1 LISNIIWDLDGTI
14 FDTWPANSRAYYNA
28 IRALGG
34 NASYRWIK
42 AELRLIPYQYR
53 FSTLAEKFGLDVD
66 AVKREFKSEYT
77 RVPASD
83 CPPFMG
89 VESVLSHIN
98 SINGVNVIVTNRERG
113 GAIRFLSAY
122 NMMDYFARVIS
133 NDDGYPSKP
142 DPTAFKVVI
151 ENYDLHLPDTICI
164 GDSESD
170 IIAGQA
176 VGLFSCLFG
185 DFPHKVK
192 PDLVFND
199 YADLYSQMWT

>member
-1 LISNIIWDLDGTI
+1 MISNIIWDLDGTI

-28 IRALGG
+28 ISILGEE
-34 NASYRWIK
+34 ASYRWIK
-42 AELRLIPYQYR
+42 DELCLIPYQYR
-53 FSTLAEKFGLDVD
+53 FSTLAEKYGLDVD

-77 RVPASD
+77 KIPAND
-83 CPPFMG
+83 CPPFKG
-89 VESVLSHIN
+89 VKSVLRHIN

-113 GAIRFLSAY
+113 GAIRFLNAY

-133 NDDGYPSKP
+133 NDDGYPAKP
-142 DPTAFKVVI
+142 DPTAFRVVI
-151 ENYDLHLPDTICI
+151 EDFGLDLPDTICI

-176 VGLFSCLFG
+176 VGLFSCLYG
-185 DFPHKVK
+185 DFPHQVQ

-199 YADLYSQMWT
+199 YADLYSQMWV